1 MASSRKRTGNLGE
14 TLAAD
19 YLRQQ
24 GYTIITRNWRCATG
38 EIDVIARDGDTLI
51 FVEVRTRHGGRL
63 GSPEESIT
71 PRKQAKLIALAYE
84 YLAAMDAPPD
94 DWRIDVV
101 AVVLGRQNSIERI
114 THIPFAVG
122 E

>member
-1 MASSRKRTGNLGE
+1 MASSRKTTGNLGE

-19 YLRQQ
+19 YLRQH
-24 GYTIITRNWRCATG
+24 GYDILARNWRCATG
-38 EIDVIARDGDTLI
+38 EIDIIARDGGTLV
-51 FVEVRTRHGGRL
+51 FVEVRTRHGARL

-84 YLAAMDAPPD
+84 YLAAMDAPPA

-101 AVVLGRQNSIERI
+101 AVVLGRRNSVERI

>member
-1 MASSRKRTGNLGE
+1 MASSRKATGNLGE

-19 YLRQQ
+19 YLQQ
-24 GYTIITRNWRCATG
+24 RGYDIVARNWRCSTG
-38 EIDVIARDGDTLI
+38 EIDVIARDGDTLV
-51 FVEVRTRHGGRL
+51 FVEVRTRHGARH

-71 PRKQAKLIALAYE
+71 PRKQAKLITLAYE
-84 YLAAMDAPPD
+84 YLAATDAEPEN
-94 DWRIDVV
+94 WRIDVV
-101 AVVLGRQNSIERI
+101 AVVLGRQNSVERI

>member
-1 MASSRKRTGNLGE
+1 MVSSRKRTGNLGE

-19 YLRQQ
+19 YLRQH
-24 GYTIITRNWRCATG
+24 GYAIVARNWRCATG
-38 EIDVIARDGDTLI
+38 EIDVIARHGDTLI
-51 FVEVRTRHGGRL
+51 FVEVRTRHGARH

-71 PRKQAKLIALAYE
+71 PRKQAKLIELAYE
-84 YLAAMDAPPD
+84 YLATMDVPPVN
-94 DWRIDVV
+94 WRIDVI
-101 AVVLGRQNSIERI
+101 AVVLGRQNSVERI

>member
-1 MASSRKRTGNLGE
+1 MVSSRKTTGNLGE

-19 YLRQQ
+19 YLQQ
-24 GYTIITRNWRCATG
+24 HGYRIITRNWRCAVG
-38 EIDVIARDGDTLI
+38 EIDVIARDGDTLV
-51 FVEVRTRHGGRL
+51 FVEVRTRHGTRH

-71 PRKQAKLIALAYE
+71 PRKQAKLIKLAYE
-84 YLAAMDAPPD
+84 YLAAMEEMPEK
-94 DWRIDVV
+94 WRIDVV
-101 AVVLGRQNSIERI
+101 AVVLGRQNSPKRI

>member
-1 MASSRKRTGNLGE
+1 MVSSRKRTGNLGE

-19 YLRQQ
+19 YLRQH
-24 GYTIITRNWRCATG
+24 GYAIVARNWRCTTG
-38 EIDVIARDGDTLI
+38 EIDVIARHSDTLI
-51 FVEVRTRHGGRL
+51 FVEVRTRHGARH

-71 PRKQAKLIALAYE
+71 PRKQAKLIELAYE
-84 YLAAMDAPPD
+84 YLATMDVPPVN
-94 DWRIDVV
+94 WRIDVI
-101 AVVLGRQNSIERI
+101 AVVLGRQNSVERI

>member
-1 MASSRKRTGNLGE
+1 MVSPRKKTGNLGE
-14 TLAAD
+14 TLAAE
-19 YLRQQ
+19 YLRRH
-24 GYTIITRNWRCATG
+24 GYSIITRNWRCAIG
-38 EIDVIARDGDTLI
+38 EIDVIAGDGETLV
-51 FVEVRTRHGGRL
+51 FVEVRTRHGARH

-84 YLAAMDAPPD
+84 YLAAMDAPPE

-101 AVVLGRQNSIERI
+101 AVVLGRQNSVERI